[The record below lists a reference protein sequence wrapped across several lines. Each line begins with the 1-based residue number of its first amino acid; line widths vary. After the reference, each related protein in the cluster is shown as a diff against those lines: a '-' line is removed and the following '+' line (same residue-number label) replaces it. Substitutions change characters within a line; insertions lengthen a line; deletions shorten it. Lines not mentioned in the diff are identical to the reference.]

1 MKEDR
6 SLKETVKKAIGK
18 VSLRSRVE
26 ICVLLGYVMLLLTY
40 VAICGGFT

>member
-18 VSLRSRVE
+18 VSLRLRVE
-26 ICVLLGYVMLLLTY
+26 VCVLLGYVMLLLTY
-40 VAICGGFT
+40 VAICRGFT